1 MILSFNSV
9 SNIMD
14 NPFDLEQKNKIKEK
28 QNHRFDFFFFFHAI
42 KQRYFNPALT
52 TMLIM
57 LQSVLIKIQ
66 AFNC

>member
-28 QNHRFDFFFFFHAI
+28 QNHRFDFFFFLCN
-42 KQRYFNPALT
+42 KTKVYQSSFNDYVNYVT
-52 TMLIM
+52 I
-57 LQSVLIKIQ
+57 SSH
-66 AFNC
+66 